1 MEQHEARTPQHSPP
15 RSARPPAGQDARL
28 PRPAEAAAPDP
39 DDDFLTAMRA
49 SGFASVPASAPA
61 VVHAAARGPAQ
72 AGPARAPARAPAP
85 AAPGRAPAPPRGMES
100 STVYRARPQRPA
112 LPAAAPALR
121 RRMPAAK
128 LTGLGCWLLAT
139 VALLAF
145 AFLDRLLFG
154 GAPAA
159 YGVCY
164 LLVGVAA
171 ALWVRPYDLVIAPV
185 TLPIAFTLGALP
197 LQHGADGFDGLLMG
211 VFTVLALNA
220 GWLYR
225 RHADL
230 RPARDRPPGAGH
242 RPTSGQPTGESTA
255 ERTARSAGAAMRR
268 GRPTGGGRGRGTVH
282 GRWLASPSGV
292 RSHRGPHNPRVV
304 LKLKPA
310 RSPR

>member
-28 PRPAEAAAPDP
+28 PRPAEAVAPDP

-61 VVHAAARGPAQ
+61 AVHAAARGPAQ
-72 AGPARAPARAPAP
+72 AGPARAPARAPAT
-85 AAPGRAPAPPRGMES
+85 AAPGRAPAPPQGVES

-154 GAPAA
+154 GAPTA

-197 LQHGADGFDGLLMG
+197 IQRGADGFDGLLMG

-220 GWLYR
+220 GWLYAGTLICALLAIVR
-225 RHADL
+225 RVLIIARRRAS
-230 RPARDRPPGAGH
+230 RPASRPQSGPHGQQERPPA
-242 RPTSGQPTGESTA
+242 
-255 ERTARSAGAAMRR
+255 RTADR
-268 GRPTGGGRGRGTVH
+268 GRPRPGNRPRQVARQPERRTQPSRPPQ
-282 GRWLASPSGV
+282 SPRCSEAE
-292 RSHRGPHNPRVV
+292 
-304 LKLKPA
+304 PA